1 VAYQNTAGA
10 RGGLSFPLDRLKQN
24 FMKGR
29 YASMTPGFEIA
40 LAIGLVVGFAAL
52 ARSFPIGVIKQHGE
66 GTFSNPG
73 ALAA

>member
-1 VAYQNTAGA
+1 
-10 RGGLSFPLDRLKQN
+10 
-24 FMKGR
+24 MKGR

-52 ARSFPIGVIKQHGE
+52 ARSFPIGVIRQHGD